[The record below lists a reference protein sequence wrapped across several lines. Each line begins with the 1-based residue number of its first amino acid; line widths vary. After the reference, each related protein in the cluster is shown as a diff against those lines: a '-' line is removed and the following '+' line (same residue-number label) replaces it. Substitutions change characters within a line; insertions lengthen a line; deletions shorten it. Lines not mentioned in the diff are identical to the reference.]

1 MVTKILGGFH
11 ITKRKEE
18 TLNIPESM
26 EFTSELIIK
35 SENPDE
41 IKAVYNALKPE
52 TTVMISPR
60 GKTDIKIQDEKTLIM
75 YFFAADF
82 ISLRAMI
89 SSYLRWIETAFSSIR
104 ISEKS

>member
-1 MVTKILGGFH
+1 MVTKIPGGFH
-11 ITKRKEE
+11 ITKGKDE
-18 TLNIPESM
+18 TLNFPESM

-35 SENPDE
+35 SDNPDE

-52 TTVMISPR
+52 TTVMISSR
-60 GKTDIKIQDEKTLIM
+60 GKTNIKIQNEKTLIM

-104 ISEKS
+104 ISKKN

>member
-1 MVTKILGGFH
+1 
-11 ITKRKEE
+11 
-18 TLNIPESM
+18 M

-35 SENPDE
+35 TENQDE
-41 IKAVYNALKPE
+41 IKAFNKARKPE
-52 TTVMISPR
+52 KNVMISPR

-104 ISEKS
+104 ISEKN